1 MCFAAYSNGTFR
13 ISLEPKVLTKMLN
26 IKKCFQSSYT
36 FWYPDLKQFQFELTK
51 KKLRKFQEAF
61 SFSCWH

>member
-36 FWYPDLKQFQFELTK
+36 FLISWFKTVSIWINEK
-51 KKLRKFQEAF
+51 KIKEVSR
-61 SFSCWH
+61 SF